1 MKNWRRYEIL
11 IPLRF
16 NDGRA
21 VPKAL
26 LAQTLQ
32 ELEDRFNAVSS
43 ETQIIHGRWRSGGR
57 LFRDDLI
64 RVYVDAEDNAEVKGF
79 FANFKNRL
87 KTRFQQLDIWLT
99 SSSIEVL

>member
-1 MKNWRRYEIL
+1 MKNWPSCEIL

-16 NDGRA
+16 NEGRA
-21 VPKAL
+21 VPKL
-26 LAQTLQ
+26 LLVQTLQ
-32 ELEDRFNAVSS
+32 ELEDRFNAVSA
-43 ETQIIHGRWRSGGR
+43 ETQVIHELWRSGGR

-64 RVYVDAEDNAEVKGF
+64 RVYVDVEDNAEVKGF
-79 FANFKNRL
+79 FASFKNHL

>member
-16 NDGRA
+16 NDGGA

-26 LAQTLQ
+26 LAQTVQ
-32 ELEDRFNAVSS
+32 ELEDRFGAVTS
-43 ETQIIHGRWRSGGR
+43 ETQIIHGRWRSSGR
-57 LFRDDLI
+57 TFHDDLV
-64 RVYVDAEDNAEVKGF
+64 RVYVDVEDIRENKSF
-79 FANFKNRL
+79 FTRFKARL
-87 KTRFQQLDIWLT
+87 KKRFRQLDIWLT